1 MKKAFAKPADGVQLK
16 LILRNLVQ
24 HKSTSRKVDKTLI
37 EKVAFYLKEDFKT
50 LQFFLLNDFK

>member
-1 MKKAFAKPADGVQLK
+1 MKKAFAKLANGVQLK

-24 HKSTSRKVDKTLI
+24 HKSTSRKFDKTLI
-37 EKVAFYLKEDFKT
+37 EKVVFNLKEDFKT

>member
-1 MKKAFAKPADGVQLK
+1 MKKAFAKSADGVQLK

-24 HKSTSRKVDKTLI
+24 HKSTSRKFDKTLI
-37 EKVAFYLKEDFKT
+37 EKVVFNLKEDFKT